1 MVSFFQFNV
10 WMGYAVFSYSIATYI
25 ITTVWYNIKIYL
37 MEHYT
42 FVLGYLVLM
51 GVLSFGITYRMGPV
65 QNPRTLNLIQWTLQA
80 FALAL
85 VFSSSYHQAASL
97 SIVLVMLLWE
107 SFPAKLK
114 TQIQIQ
120 YQLKIKKPKAR
131 LLTEEEF
138 MDQTRIETAKALE
151 ELRSF
156 CKSPKCDPWK
166 VTSRL
171 QSPSRFAEFVAGKLL
186 KSELPGGQTSFR
198 LNMKVVN

>member
-1 MVSFFQFNV
+1 
-10 WMGYAVFSYSIATYI
+10 MGYAVFSYSIATYI
-25 ITTVWYNIKIYL
+25 ITTVWYNIKMYL

-51 GVLSFGITYRMGPV
+51 GALSFGVTYRMGPV
-65 QNPRTLNLIQWTLQA
+65 ENPRTLNLIQWTLQT

-85 VFSSSYHQAASL
+85 IFSSSYHQAASL
-97 SIVLVMLLWE
+97 SIVLIMLLWE

-120 YQLKIKKPKAR
+120 YQLKIKKPKPK

-171 QSPSRFAEFVAGKLL
+171 QSPSRFAEFVAGTTKITIS
-186 KSELPGGQTSFR
+186 KIAFAN
-198 LNMKVVN
+198 LN